1 MTMPTPGL
9 DPRMDRLLEAVLTV
23 ASNLELES
31 VLERIVEAACDLVEA
46 RYGAL
51 GVIDEEGRGLSA
63 FVHHGF
69 DPGTA
74 AEIGHLP
81 EGHGILGLLIEEPSP
96 IRLDDLTEHPGAYGF
111 PAGHPPMHS
120 FVGVPILVREEVYG
134 NLYLTE
140 KRAEGGFT
148 REDES
153 LLIGLAAVA
162 GTAIANARLYEEAQR
177 RDRWHDAIAEVSAA
191 VLDGEPSRAVR
202 QRVAVQ
208 GAALVDADT
217 ACVIEPHAEG
227 LWVLASVGDA
237 PSEGFLVGAAE
248 ITAAEETLERGEPA
262 RTDHGPIFGSA
273 AVWVPIRVAGEVVAA
288 IGVGRDRP
296 FSAPEVDLLASFASQ
311 VDVAWSFERA
321 QADLQRLSLVA
332 DRERIG
338 RDLHDTVI
346 QRLFATGLSLQA
358 AQRKV
363 SGQPELFERLE
374 GAVDDIDGI
383 VKEIRATIFALQSSG
398 DLDRGVRSQVLD
410 LVEELSSFLPRA
422 PRVRFDG
429 PIDTIVG
436 PTIRDHLLPVLRETL
451 TNVAKH
457 AAANDVEV
465 EVAADHAGV
474 RLRVADD
481 GVGMPEEP
489 GQGFGLA
496 NLHERAAQLGGTVWI
511 GSTSTDGG
519 TVVIWTVPGQ

>member
-1 MTMPTPGL
+1 
-9 DPRMDRLLEAVLTV
+9 MDRLLGAVLTV
-23 ASNLELES
+23 ASDLELES
-31 VLERIVEAACDLVEA
+31 VLARIIEAACDLVQA

-51 GVIDEEGRGLSA
+51 GVVDEEGRGLSS
-63 FVHHGF
+63 FVHHGL
-69 DPGTA
+69 DPETA
-74 AEIGHLP
+74 EQIGHLP
-81 EGHGILGLLIEEPSP
+81 AGHGILGLLIEDPSP
-96 IRLDDLTEHPGAYGF
+96 IRLDDLTKHTQAYGF
-111 PAGHPPMHS
+111 PPGHPPMYS
-120 FVGVPILVREEVYG
+120 FVGVPILVRGEVYG

-140 KRAEGGFT
+140 KRTPGGFT
-148 REDES
+148 HEDES
-153 LLIGLAAVA
+153 LLVGLAAVA
-162 GTAIANARLYEEAQR
+162 GTAIANARLYGEAQR

-202 QRVAVQ
+202 QRVAVL
-208 GAALVDADT
+208 GASLVDADT
-217 ACVIEPHAEG
+217 ACVIEPHEDG

-248 ITAAEETLERGEPA
+248 ITAARRTLEQGEPS
-262 RTDHGPIFGSA
+262 RTDHGPIFGRA
-273 AVWVPIRVAGEVVAA
+273 AVWVPIRVAGDVVAA
-288 IGVGRDRP
+288 LGIGRDRP
-296 FSAPEVDLLASFASQ
+296 FRASEVELLASFASQ

-321 QADLQRLSLVA
+321 QAELQRLSLVA

-358 AQRKV
+358 AQRRV
-363 SGQPELFERLE
+363 SDQTHVSERLE
-374 GAVDDIDGI
+374 GAVDDIDSI

-410 LVEELSSFLPRA
+410 LVEELGGHFPRS

-436 PTIRDHLLPVLRETL
+436 PTIRDHLLPVLRESL

-457 AAANDVEV
+457 AQASDVEV
-465 EVAADHAGV
+465 ELAADHAGV

-481 GVGMPEEP
+481 GIGMPEEP
-489 GQGFGLA
+489 GQGFGLT
-496 NLHERAAQLGGTVWI
+496 NLHERAAELGGTVWI
-511 GSTSTDGG
+511 GSAGTDGG